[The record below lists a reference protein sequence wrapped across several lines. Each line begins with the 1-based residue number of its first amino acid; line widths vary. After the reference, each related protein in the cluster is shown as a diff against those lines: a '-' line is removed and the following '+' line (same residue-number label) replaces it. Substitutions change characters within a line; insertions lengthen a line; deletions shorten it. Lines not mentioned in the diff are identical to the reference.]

1 MSGILLLRIACREFT
16 SQMTLAQAVV
26 MISIG
31 TVIVRPIV
39 EKSVLKA
46 IVSSFIFVISVVIIE
61 YLQLKSNAFQE
72 FITGKRK
79 TVIKNGILNV
89 SNLKKMRLTVGQL
102 EMTLRN

>member
-1 MSGILLLRIACREFT
+1 M
-16 SQMTLAQAVV
+16 
-26 MISIG
+26 
-31 TVIVRPIV
+31 
-39 EKSVLKA
+39 
-46 IVSSFIFVISVVIIE
+46 VIIE